1 MKLSLRALKHL
12 FSFFQ
17 SSLDYYRKR
26 STSITESDMSLRQQ
40 LSTLEKKMLQTQE
53 LVEIRGKVR
62 HIPEVLIILHFLIG
76 NLLFQ
81 NVAFICKY
89 SETSLNRHI
98 LFNTFDTI
106 VETSSENS
114 YLITWVIEANLFTWV
129 FICPLLDNYQ

>member
-1 MKLSLRALKHL
+1 
-12 FSFFQ
+12 
-17 SSLDYYRKR
+17 
-26 STSITESDMSLRQQ
+26 MSLRQQ
-40 LSTLEKKMLQTQE
+40 LSTLGKKMLQTQE
-53 LVEIRGKVR
+53 LVEYRGKVR

-114 YLITWVIEANLFTWV
+114 YLIT
-129 FICPLLDNYQ
+129 